1 LWLWVL
7 DGTDGRQNTVITC
20 FPHREKWMES
30 THPSDEALFD
40 PDPEGFT
47 DVSRH
52 INLYLLTEPVSVR
65 TAYDLAEVIASE
77 CSKVYLNIESIKETL
92 RFLEVY
98 ATAIGDVVRI

>member
-77 CSKVYLNIESIKETL
+77 CSKV
-92 RFLEVY
+92 
-98 ATAIGDVVRI
+98 

>member
-1 LWLWVL
+1 
-7 DGTDGRQNTVITC
+7 
-20 FPHREKWMES
+20 MES

-77 CSKVYLNIESIKETL
+77 CSKV
-92 RFLEVY
+92 
-98 ATAIGDVVRI
+98 